1 MPELGLD
8 WFFIAVLLGSL
19 ALGAWRG
26 LVYEVLSLLNW
37 VAAFVLAQWLAPD
50 VAPRLPMAGASTPM
64 QYAAAFVLVF
74 VVSVFAGGLLA
85 KLIKHLFSSVGLQAV
100 DRALGAVFGLIRGVL
115 VLMVATVLICL
126 TPIVNSVWWK
136 ESVGAGFTLAAL
148 QGLKPVLPQE
158 FGKYLP

>member
-8 WFFIAVLLGSL
+8 WFFVAVLLGSL

-37 VAAFVLAQWLAPD
+37 IAAFVLAQWLAPE
-50 VAPRLPMAGASTPM
+50 VAPRLPMGGASTPI

-85 KLIKHLFSSVGLQAV
+85 KLIRHLFAAVGLQTV
-100 DRALGAVFGLIRGVL
+100 DRVLGAVFGLIRGVL
-115 VLMVATVLICL
+115 VLLAATVLICL
-126 TPIVNSVWWK
+126 TPMVNSSWWK
-136 ESVGAGFTLAAL
+136 ESMGVGLTLAVL